1 MCNFVGKTIK
11 LKKKKT
17 QLLFLNEKS
26 SKRPQLR
33 VYLLTSVARNSSVI
47 AVNNSVFNWD
57 LGVDTGTFYWKE
69 SENAKSVEAV
79 INSFRPPGCYKCII
93 REF

>member
-1 MCNFVGKTIK
+1 MCNFELLVRQ
-11 LKKKKT
+11 LKKNT

-26 SKRPQLR
+26 LKRPQLR
-33 VYLLTSVARNSSVI
+33 VYLLSSVARNSSVV

-57 LGVDTGTFYWKE
+57 LAVDPGIFYWKE
-69 SENAKSVEAV
+69 SETAKSVEAV